1 MLFIVCF
8 VADGSDLG
16 WILYKKALLMHLLI
30 YSSLSENKS
39 PQSYLCDH
47 LQLLTSEWSASE
59 GFTYLRIQEDTEKGI
74 ML

>member
-1 MLFIVCF
+1 
-8 VADGSDLG
+8 
-16 WILYKKALLMHLLI
+16 MHLLI